1 MHYLVTGGAG
11 FIGSHIVD
19 RLMENDQVNNQVTIY
34 DNFSSG
40 RREFISHH
48 EGKEGFKVIEADT
61 LDLPS
66 LIKAMDGID
75 FVIHLASNPDVRHG
89 TLNTDYDLQQ
99 GTIATYNVLD
109 AMRQAGVRK
118 IAFSSSQ
125 TVYGEQD
132 GFAVPEDY
140 GPMLPISL
148 YGASKLACEGLIS
161 AYASSFDMQIWIF
174 RFANII
180 GERATHGVIID
191 FIAKLKKDPK
201 KMEILGDGT
210 QSKSYLLVGECADAI
225 LFGIKGSDDMANVF
239 NLASSDWVDVTR
251 IAEIVVEELGLKD
264 TEFTYTGGKIGWKGD
279 VPRMRLSV
287 DKIAGLGW
295 SSSHNS
301 EAAVRHAVRSNIEES
316 ES

>member
-19 RLMENDQVNNQVTIY
+19 ILMETDQVTIY

-40 RREFISHH
+40 RREFIAHH
-48 EGKEGFKVIEADT
+48 EGKDGFKVIEADT
-61 LDLPS
+61 LDPPS
-66 LIKAMDGID
+66 LIKAMEGVDI
-75 FVIHLASNPDVRHG
+75 VIHLASNPDVRHG
-89 TLNTDYDLQQ
+89 TSNTDYDLQQ

-109 AMRQAGVRK
+109 AMRQTGVRK

-125 TVYGEQD
+125 TVYGEQ
-132 GFAVPEDY
+132 GEIAVPEDY

-161 AYASSFDMQIWIF
+161 AYASSFDMQVWIF

-180 GERATHGVIID
+180 GRRATHGVIID

-210 QSKSYLLVGECADAI
+210 QSKSYLLVEECAAAI
-225 LFGIKGSDDMANVF
+225 CYGINKSNEKVNLF
-239 NLASSDWVDVTR
+239 NLACLDWVDVTR

-264 TEFTYTGGKIGWKGD
+264 TEFTYTGGARGWKGD

-287 DKIAGLGW
+287 DKIADLGW
-295 SSSHNS
+295 TPEHDS
-301 EAAVRHAVRSNIEES
+301 ESAIRYAVKANILES
-316 ES
+316 E